1 MSGERNSPGR
11 VLVFTGDGKGKTSAA
26 LGLGLRALGHGLR
39 VCVIQ
44 FIKSRRDVGEVEA
57 AQRLGDHFEVL
68 PCGRGF
74 VREPGGTPED
84 RAAAKA
90 GLELAREKAGQCD
103 VLILDEVHEAI
114 RLGLFDTGDV
124 LDLLRN
130 KPAGLHLVLT
140 GRGAPDE
147 LIDAADTVTE
157 MTNVKHAF
165 DAGADAAE
173 GIEF

>member
-1 MSGERNSPGR
+1 MSDERRSPGR
-11 VLVFTGDGKGKTSAA
+11 ILLFTGDGKGKTSAA
-26 LGLGLRALGHGLR
+26 LGLGLRALGHDLR
-39 VCVIQ
+39 VSVIQ

-57 AQRLGDHFEVL
+57 AQRLGDRFEIL

-74 VREPGGTPED
+74 VTEPGGTPED
-84 RAAAKA
+84 RAAARA
-90 GLELAREKAGQCD
+90 GLELAREKAADCD

-114 RLGLFDTGDV
+114 RLGLFDAGDV
-124 LDLLRN
+124 LGLLRG
-130 KPAGLHLVLT
+130 KPAGLHVVLT

-157 MTNVKHAF
+157 MANVKHAF
-165 DAGADAAE
+165 DAGTDAAE